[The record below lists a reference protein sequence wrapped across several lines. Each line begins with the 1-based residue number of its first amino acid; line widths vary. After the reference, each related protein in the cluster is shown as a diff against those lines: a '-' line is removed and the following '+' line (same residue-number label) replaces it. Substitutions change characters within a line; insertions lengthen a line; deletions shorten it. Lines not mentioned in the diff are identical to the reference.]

1 VTIEIRMLRSG
12 DDALLDTVAPD
23 LFDNPVDRRLTAEFL
38 ADPRHHLSVAI
49 DDGQIVGFASGVH
62 YLHPD
67 KLPELFVNEVA
78 VAPSRRRLGI
88 GRAVLRGLLDHGT
101 ALGCHQAWVL
111 TDHMNQAAMQ
121 LYASL
126 GGAEHP
132 TPAAMFEFQLESA
145 R

>member
-1 VTIEIRMLRSG
+1 MTIEIRLMRSG
-12 DDALLDTVAPD
+12 DEALLDNVAPN
-23 LFDNPVDRRLTAEFL
+23 LFDNRVDPRLTAEFL

-67 KLPELFVNEVA
+67 KPPELFVNEVA
-78 VAPSRRRLGI
+78 VAPSHYRRGI
-88 GRAVLRGLLDHGT
+88 GRAVLRGLLDRGA

-111 TDHMNQAAMQ
+111 TDHLNDAAMR
-121 LYASL
+121 LYTSL

-132 TPAAMFEFQLESA
+132 TPAAMFEFQLASPT
-145 R
+145 